1 MSMKNDWETFSLSDY
16 PEALIDKIIS
26 YRMSPYGI
34 TEPYPDYAEIAV
46 LEHLTP
52 DEVRM
57 ILLTTEII
65 WGH

>member
-1 MSMKNDWETFSLSDY
+1 MSVYQEKFSLPDY
-16 PEALIDKIIS
+16 PEELIDRIIS

-34 TEPYPDYAEIAV
+34 TKPYPDDAEIAA

-52 DEVRM
+52 EEVHQ
-57 ILLTTEII
+57 ILSATAII